1 MALRRHTYAFRPAA
15 RCPNNRLSARPLS
28 AGCFERAKK
37 AACTQ

>member
-1 MALRRHTYAFRPAA
+1 MALRRHTHAFRPAV
-15 RCPNNRLSARPLS
+15 RCPNKHRFARPLS